1 VFDGVTL
8 PTVGEAQN
16 ALRANNRSF
25 IYDAFRKLKVGKDKQ
40 EVLKFCIKKSKTGAN
55 MIIFKEYSGLRSFL
69 TGTRY
74 GIDNMKVG
82 MIASASSVYAAATS
96 VGLGAAAKTT
106 AVTAGKSLGGLGF
119 GIVAA
124 FEIAEW
130 LASDDPFNNWSDLW
144 MGLGS
149 SAIKAVI
156 ATAVGLATA
165 ALVVAGGAAIVVIG
179 VGVVVAVVASFTLE
193 WVDRKFTI
201 TDRAK
206 GYINELGY

>member
-1 VFDGVTL
+1 MIVFKG
-8 PTVGEAQN
+8 
-16 ALRANNRSF
+16 
-25 IYDAFRKLKVGKDKQ
+25 
-40 EVLKFCIKKSKTGAN
+40 
-55 MIIFKEYSGLRSFL
+55 YSGLRSFL

-130 LASDDPFNNWSDLW
+130 LTTDDPFNNWSDLW
-144 MGLGS
+144 DRTGE
-149 SAIKAVI
+149 
-156 ATAVGLATA
+156 
-165 ALVVAGGAAIVVIG
+165 VAQ
-179 VGVVVAVVASFTLE
+179 
-193 WVDRKFTI
+193 
-201 TDRAK
+201 
-206 GYINELGY
+206 